1 MKILILI
8 LSMMATFSEMTLAKN
23 VEGIEDNL
31 SVIQKALSEG
41 DASTLSN
48 YFDATLEI
56 TLIDKQDVLD
66 KTKATETLRNFFTKN
81 KPRSYNAVHQGSS
94 KGSASHYTIGDM
106 QTSGGNFRVYIY
118 YKSNGNNVLIQEIR
132 IEK

>member
-1 MKILILI
+1 MKTLILI
-8 LSMMATFSEMTLAKN
+8 LSMFAPFSQATALKN
-23 VEGIEDNL
+23 ISGVDDNL

-56 TLIDKQDVLD
+56 TVLDKQDVLD
-66 KTKATETLRNFFTKN
+66 KTKATETLKNFFAKN
-81 KPRSYNAVHQGSS
+81 KPRAYNSVHQGSS

-118 YKSNGNNVLIQEIR
+118 YKSNGSNILIQEIR

>member
-1 MKILILI
+1 MKTLIVI
-8 LSMMATFSEMTLAKN
+8 LSMIVPFSQALGVKSIP
-23 VEGIEDNL
+23 GIEDNL

-56 TLIDKQDVLD
+56 TVLDKQDVLD
-66 KTKATETLRNFFTKN
+66 KTKATETLKNFFTKN
-81 KPRSYNAVHQGSS
+81 KPRSYNSVHQGSS

-118 YKSNGNNVLIQEIR
+118 YKSNGNSILIQEIR

>member
-1 MKILILI
+1 MKTLIVI
-8 LSMMATFSEMTLAKN
+8 LSMIVPFSQALGVKSIP
-23 VEGIEDNL
+23 GIEDNL

-56 TLIDKQDVLD
+56 TVLDKQDVLD
-66 KTKATETLRNFFTKN
+66 KTKATETLKNFFTKN
-81 KPRSYNAVHQGSS
+81 KPRSYNSVHQGSS

-118 YKSNGNNVLIQEIR
+118 YKSNGNSMLIQEIR